1 MNQFGQNGVNGQKNN
16 LIDLG
21 GGNLI
26 DLSGNIGNGLKGVAS
41 VQEFQQSASDIA
53 CYNDNPSQV
62 FSTLRS
68 VAKKL
73 LKDDVRYRTL
83 DTTNPKVM
91 ERLIGFEGVL
101 DFLML
106 LGFSSDAMGMKLIC
120 EEKPSQQVVRNAI
133 DVLNIYE
140 TRLGLGRQKKRPNGM
155 GGGNGGTGNRV
166 SDDDTQSRVTL
177 GGPDD
182 FDNGGSGGNNDDSS
196 ESFTL
201 EQIIIIATHE
211 NMRDSDTMETLILTH
226 KQFTTSVT
234 LLKSLRRRFFVP
246 TPVDIV
252 GDASKVEEFRLNVEK
267 RIQLKVIKS
276 LRDWMKQYW
285 EEDMVHDLKLQE
297 ELEEWL
303 I

>member
-101 DFLML
+101 DFLVK
-106 LGFSSDAMGMKLIC
+106 LGFESDAVGAKLIC
-120 EEKPSQQVVRNAI
+120 KVKPSANVVHNAI
-133 DVLNIYE
+133 TVLNSYQQRFRM
-140 TRLGLGRQKKRPNGM
+140 TQGGPMNMMQMNMMQYNNPPPMAM
-155 GGGNGGTGNRV
+155 GGGGA
-166 SDDDTQSRVTL
+166 
-177 GGPDD
+177 
-182 FDNGGSGGNNDDSS
+182 
-196 ESFTL
+196 
-201 EQIIIIATHE
+201 I
-211 NMRDSDTMETLILTH
+211 NMPM
-226 KQFTTSVT
+226 
-234 LLKSLRRRFFVP
+234 
-246 TPVDIV
+246 
-252 GDASKVEEFRLNVEK
+252 
-267 RIQLKVIKS
+267 
-276 LRDWMKQYW
+276 
-285 EEDMVHDLKLQE
+285 
-297 ELEEWL
+297 
-303 I
+303 